1 MPASQATKRCVQ
13 WIMLLIGSSKL
24 EYDRR
29 GSCLAWVQSDAGG
42 AYKTPAVLAEK
53 GKLEPVHAQV
63 D

>member
-1 MPASQATKRCVQ
+1 
-13 WIMLLIGSSKL
+13 MLLIGSSKL